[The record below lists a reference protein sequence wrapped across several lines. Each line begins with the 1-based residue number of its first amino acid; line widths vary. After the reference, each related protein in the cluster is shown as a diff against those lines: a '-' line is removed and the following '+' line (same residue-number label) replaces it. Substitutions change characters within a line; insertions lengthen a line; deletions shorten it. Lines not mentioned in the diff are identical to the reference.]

1 MELRMLKLEEI
12 EPSPLQPR
20 EAFDEEKLAELR
32 DSIKEIG
39 LLAPVIVR
47 KRDGAFQLVAGERRW
62 RAAQQAELEE
72 IPAIIRE
79 ADDFESLLESLS
91 ENLHREDLTSLER
104 ENAIHE
110 LWQWGRQEGRIKS
123 YEDLAQ
129 KLGLDSSTIS
139 NIILARKFREKERI
153 SPKVSTSVIV
163 DTAGLEEKERVQ
175 LIRRVE
181 RGEIK
186 AREVREYKKAIQE
199 SSEPVRKAL
208 LEVGS
213 KLTPREAK
221 IIEVRLPG
229 LFEKERAIARV
240 EREEAP
246 DVGTVIETTTE
257 IAERPEKETLTELEM
272 FTDEYQMLDGSTRGL
287 VRRVGGGEI
296 IERREEF
303 PHPERQTD
311 IVCPHFLELKWAT
324 GCPFNCSWCYLPETA
339 LPEGN
344 GERCQIKDFSEIE
357 FHVKRFLEV
366 VHPPEIL
373 NTGELSDSLMHDL
386 LPDYQDQ
393 EEPFSRF
400 IIELFKTQDRHK
412 VLFLSKSIDIQ
423 GLLQARGQHCTI
435 VSFSLN
441 AAPVAD
447 RWEKAPPPEAR
458 IQAAQQLHRAGYPT
472 RIRIDPLVPIG
483 GWKDHYTR
491 LIDDLFSAF
500 VPERITLGALRGDEG
515 MIARAADKTWTE
527 YLTEESDRGR
537 EIGFEVRH
545 AMYSTLIEHLER
557 RHDYTE
563 VAICRETL
571 GMWVK
576 LGLDYRNIRCN
587 CIW

>member
-1 MELRMLKLEEI
+1 MELRMLKVKEI
-12 EPSPLQPR
+12 KPSPLQPR
-20 EAFDEEKLAELR
+20 EAFDEERLKELG

-47 KRDGAFQLVAGERRW
+47 KHDGTWQLVAGERRW
-62 RAAQQAELEE
+62 RAAQEAGLEE

-79 ADDFESLLESLS
+79 VDDFESLLESLS
-91 ENLHREDLTSLER
+91 ENLHREDLSSLER
-104 ENAIHE
+104 EDAIYK
-110 LWQWGRQEGRIKS
+110 LWEWGRKEGRVKS
-123 YEDLAQ
+123 YEDLAK

-139 NIILARKFREKERI
+139 NTIIARKFREKERI
-153 SPKVSTSVIV
+153 SPRISTSVII

-208 LEVGS
+208 LETGS

-229 LFEKERAIARV
+229 LFEKEQAIARV
-240 EREEAP
+240 KREEAP
-246 DVGTVIETTTE
+246 DVGMVIETTAE
-257 IAERPEKETLTELEM
+257 IAKRRAKETSTELEI
-272 FTDEYQMLDGSTRGL
+272 FTDEYKMLDGSTRGL
-287 VRRVGGGEI
+287 VRRVGDGEI
-296 IERREEF
+296 IERNEEF
-303 PHPERQTD
+303 PLPEKQTD
-311 IVCPHFLELKWAT
+311 IVCPGFLELKWAT
-324 GCPFNCSWCYLPETA
+324 GCPFNCAWCYLQGNA
-339 LPEGN
+339 LLGGN
-344 GERCQIKDFSEIE
+344 DGGRQIKDFAEIR
-357 FHVKRFLEV
+357 FHVKRFLEI

-373 NTGELSDSLMHDL
+373 NTGELADSLMHDL
-386 LPDYQDQ
+386 LPDYE

-400 IIELFKTQDRHK
+400 IIELFKSQERHK

-423 GLLQARGQHCTI
+423 GLLQAHGQDHAI

-447 RWEKAPPPEAR
+447 RWEKAPPPDAR
-458 IQAAQQLHRAGYPT
+458 IRAAQKLQRAGYVT

-491 LIDDLFSAF
+491 LIDDLFRTF
-500 VPERITLGALRGDEG
+500 VPERITLGALRGDEQT
-515 MIARAADKTWTE
+515 IAKAKDKTWTE
-527 YLTEESDRGR
+527 YLTESSSRGR

-545 AMYSTLIEHLER
+545 AMYATLIDYLKER
-557 RHDYTE
+557 YNYTE
-563 VAICRETL
+563 VALCRETL